1 MVCPPKVDSQKLV
14 AKVNASQVVCVRTY
28 NLELVCVRTYI
39 SKTRNRF
46 RVAHVS
52 STWVFRNIRESVPP
66 SLKGS
71 GNRLYVFARITLVL
85 YVFARTTLFWT
96 SDLME

>member
-66 SLKGS
+66 SLRALVVPHS
-71 GNRLYVFARITLVL
+71 GFDGMTSVAQAFGL
-85 YVFARTTLFWT
+85 TTCQ
-96 SDLME
+96 

>member
-28 NLELVCVRTYI
+28 ILEIVCVRTYI
-39 SKTRNRF
+39 SKKVTYDFGLRM
-46 RVAHVS
+46 S

-66 SLKGS
+66 SLRALVVPHS
-71 GNRLYVFARITLVL
+71 GFDGMTSVAQAFGL
-85 YVFARTTLFWT
+85 TTCQ
-96 SDLME
+96 